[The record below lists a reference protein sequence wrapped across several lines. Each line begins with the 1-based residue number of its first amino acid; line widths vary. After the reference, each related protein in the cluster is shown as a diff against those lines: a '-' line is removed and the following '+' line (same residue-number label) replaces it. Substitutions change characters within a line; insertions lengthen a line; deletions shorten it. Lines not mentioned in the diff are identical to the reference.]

1 MNYRP
6 LRNLA
11 VAALSDIVFH
21 TGLGS
26 ELSRYE
32 EVTQTRPVTIAD
44 LTASGQLIWLHAA
57 RSFISNPVKCSPSRI
72 TVPRAEQMTLDFRVG
87 MIFECAAVMTKLM
100 IAEKLH
106 LTTLN
111 RGLVP

>member
-11 VAALSDIVFH
+11 VAALSEIAFH

-32 EVTQTRPVTIAD
+32 GVTQTRPVTIAD
-44 LTASGQLIWLHAA
+44 LTASGELI
-57 RSFISNPVKCSPSRI
+57 
-72 TVPRAEQMTLDFRVG
+72 
-87 MIFECAAVMTKLM
+87 
-100 IAEKLH
+100 
-106 LTTLN
+106 
-111 RGLVP
+111 